1 MLNHTTMQT
10 LRALL
15 SDRAEVL
22 SQMAALKAEVAQ
34 IEARISELVATQDG
48 PIKVPGF
55 GSLCIT
61 APSVARSFDPD
72 ALRELIQSLR
82 ETGQGEIAD
91 EIATCTKES
100 LRAADYA
107 SHPRKAETHDYYS
120 THPVRP
126 ECTTTQPR
134 RAPYA
139 RVADR

>member
-1 MLNHTTMQT
+1 MLNNTTIQT

-22 SQMAALKAEVAQ
+22 SQITALKAEVAQ
-34 IEARISELVATQDG
+34 IEARLSELVAAQDG

-61 APSVARSFDPD
+61 APAVIRTFDPD

-100 LRAADYA
+100 LRTGGL
-107 SHPRKAETHDYYS
+107 RITLEKGRNT
-120 THPVRP
+120 
-126 ECTTTQPR
+126 
-134 RAPYA
+134 
-139 RVADR
+139 

>member
-15 SDRAEVL
+15 SDRAEVV
-22 SQMAALKAEVAQ
+22 SQIAALKAEVAQ
-34 IEARISELVATQDG
+34 IEARLSELVAAQDG

-55 GSLCIT
+55 GSLCIM
-61 APSVARSFDPD
+61 APAVASFDPD

-100 LRAADYA
+100 LRAGGLRIT
-107 SHPRKAETHDYYS
+107 PEKAETHDHHP

-126 ECTTTQPR
+126 ECAATQSGGTT
-134 RAPYA
+134 AA

>member
-1 MLNHTTMQT
+1 MLNHTSMQT

-22 SQMAALKAEVAQ
+22 SQITALKAEVAQ
-34 IEARISELVATQDG
+34 IEAQLSELVVTQDG

-55 GSLCIT
+55 GSLCIS
-61 APSVARSFDPD
+61 APAVSRTFDPD

-100 LRAADYA
+100 LRTGGL
-107 SHPRKAETHDYYS
+107 RIT
-120 THPVRP
+120 P
-126 ECTTTQPR
+126 EKGRNT
-134 RAPYA
+134 
-139 RVADR
+139 